1 MTWKCVDI
9 DCTQCIENK
18 LAKEDTGGELI
29 LILRRIFAA
38 NVNYHFPQDIYKW
51 INDKGVVYTCPRD
64 LCAWKKMKDADFL
77 LNKPPRESRSGW
89 RWLSRAGGRW
99 AVRGGSWGQVPV
111 LVKPKA
117 SPRAWAG
124 PGSRASTSP
133 SRRRR
138 WGGGG
143 GPSSCRV
150 SGSLACFWGQRQE
163 RWPLLGSEAKVK
175 RQPGSRGMPGHFT
188 HTPPRWFY
196 FFPLLGSTDVQAS
209 GRLCARNLQI
219 LTLLEV
225 TDVVYSM
232 LRLVLLLFLFPF
244 LGIIQFLP

>member
-1 MTWKCVDI
+1 MTWKCIDI

-29 LILRRIFAA
+29 LILQRIFAA
-38 NVNYHFPQDIYKW
+38 NVNYRFPQDIYNW

-64 LCAWKKMKDADFL
+64 LCSWKKMKDADFL
-77 LNKPPRESRSGW
+77 LNKPSRESRSGW
-89 RWLSRAGGRW
+89 RWLSWAGGRW
-99 AVRGGSWGQVPV
+99 AVWGGSWGQVPV

-124 PGSRASTSP
+124 PGSWASTSP

-150 SGSLACFWGQRQE
+150 SGPLPAFEDRGTSADRCSGRKQELSGSLVQE
-163 RWPLLGSEAKVK
+163 GCLVIS
-175 RQPGSRGMPGHFT
+175 
-188 HTPPRWFY
+188 PPQMVL
-196 FFPLLGSTDVQAS
+196 FFPLLGSTDVQACGS
-209 GRLCARNLQI
+209 LCARNLQI
-219 LTLLEV
+219 LTLLEL

-232 LRLVLLLFLFPF
+232 LWLVLLLFLFPF